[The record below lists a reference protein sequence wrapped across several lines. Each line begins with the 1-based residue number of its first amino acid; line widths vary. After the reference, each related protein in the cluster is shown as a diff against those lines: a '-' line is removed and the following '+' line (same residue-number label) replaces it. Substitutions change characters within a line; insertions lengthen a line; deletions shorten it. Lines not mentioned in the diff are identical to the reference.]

1 MHSITLKTSKHQ
13 ELVDITEE
21 IQKYAT
27 AENIQSGVIV
37 IYNPHTTAGL
47 TINEGADA
55 DVARDIIVNLAR
67 LVPRHGD
74 YRHAEGNSDA
84 HIKSSLLGASAQ
96 VLVENGQLMLGT
108 WQKIFFAEFDGP
120 RQRKVWVKCL

>member
-13 ELVDITEE
+13 ELIDITGE

-27 AENIQSGVIV
+27 SENIQNGVIV
-37 IYNPHTTAGL
+37 VYNPHTTAGL

>member
-1 MHSITLKTSKHQ
+1 MHSIALKTSKHQ
-13 ELVDITEE
+13 ELIDITGE

-27 AENIQSGVIV
+27 SENIQSGVIIV
-37 IYNPHTTAGL
+37 YNPHTTAGL

-96 VLVENGQLMLGT
+96 VMVENGRLMLGT